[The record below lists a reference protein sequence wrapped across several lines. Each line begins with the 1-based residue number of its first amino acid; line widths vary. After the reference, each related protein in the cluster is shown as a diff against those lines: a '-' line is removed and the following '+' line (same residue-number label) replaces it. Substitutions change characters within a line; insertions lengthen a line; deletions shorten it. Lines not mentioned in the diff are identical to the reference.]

1 MTTPTRTGE
10 MRELASGSFVRGRD
24 VPWETVGEGLRRQ
37 VLGYGPDLMM
47 VRVEFEPGA
56 VGALHHHP
64 HRQVT
69 YVAAGSFEAS
79 VGGHTQLL
87 GPGDCFFVA
96 ADLVHGV
103 VALER
108 GTLIDVFTPA
118 REDFVPPKPV
128 TPAVTPAVAPAGS

>member
-1 MTTPTRTGE
+1 M
-10 MRELASGSFVRGRD
+10 ASDSFVRSAEVR
-24 VPWETVGEGLRRQ
+24 WETVGDGIRRQ

-47 VRVEFEPGA
+47 VRVEFQRGA

-69 YVAAGSFEAS
+69 YVASGAFEAS
-79 VGGHTQLL
+79 VDGRQQRL

-103 VALER
+103 VALEP

-118 REDFVPPKPV
+118 REDF
-128 TPAVTPAVAPAGS
+128 TPAASART